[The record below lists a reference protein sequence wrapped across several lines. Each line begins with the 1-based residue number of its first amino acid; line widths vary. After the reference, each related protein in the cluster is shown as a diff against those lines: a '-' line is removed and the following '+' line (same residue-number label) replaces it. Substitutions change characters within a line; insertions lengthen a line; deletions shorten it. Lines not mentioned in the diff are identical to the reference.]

1 MQHPEAKR
9 DEFLALIRE
18 LEGKSPRIPQV
29 KAYYQYDTAVDYLQF
44 QALLERKESRDL
56 TGDLFSSKSKIYTK
70 HAPNNLL

>member
-29 KAYYQYDTAVDYLQF
+29 KTPARVVGDY
-44 QALLERKESRDL
+44 
-56 TGDLFSSKSKIYTK
+56 
-70 HAPNNLL
+70 